1 MINITQYGMIF
12 YAYIVEGHDM
22 TKDEGGDDLAERIV
36 IMAAIIWA
44 AIVAAALSIGSDKQS
59 DMEAKNDN

>member
-1 MINITQYGMIF
+1 
-12 YAYIVEGHDM
+12 M